1 MLENAV
7 AQQSDYQIL
16 EPQTVPIAG
25 NMMIEASAGTGKTY
39 TITLLVL
46 RLLLGINE
54 DRTPKQLPEI
64 LIVTFTNAATAE
76 LKERIYSRIVDL
88 KHAFFSSLL
97 ELPVEDEALDTL
109 IEHYLAQKLDE
120 EIAPDVALETAI
132 NLLNQ
137 VEGAI
142 DQASIFT

>member
-1 MLENAV
+1 MPQSFDD
-7 AQQSDYQIL
+7 QQSPYPIL

-46 RLLLGINE
+46 RLLLGLNV
-54 DRTPKQLPEI
+54 DRTPKKLPEI

-88 KHAFFSSLL
+88 KQAFFSDLL
-97 ELPVEDEALDTL
+97 ELPVEDDALQTL
-109 IEHYLAQKLDE
+109 IVHYLMHQLTF
-120 EIAPDVALETAI
+120 V
-132 NLLNQ
+132 
-137 VEGAI
+137 
-142 DQASIFT
+142 

>member
-1 MLENAV
+1 MLENGV
-7 AQQSDYQIL
+7 DQQSDYQIL

-46 RLLLGINE
+46 RLLLGLNP
-54 DRTPKQLPEI
+54 DQTPKKLPEI

-88 KHAFFSSLL
+88 KQAFFSFLMDY
-97 ELPVEDEALDTL
+97 PVEDEALLQL
-109 IEHYLAQKLDE
+109 IERYLMQAETNAIAQD
-120 EIAPDVALETAI
+120 AALETAI

-137 VEGAI
+137 A
-142 DQASIFT
+142 